1 MDISNHKHFIA
12 GFFGGF
18 SYTFIGHPMDTL
30 KTWKQNNNIIKTP
43 SFNMK
48 NLFKGIRYPLIQ
60 NSVISSIIFSNNEY
74 LKKNINNNYV
84 SNGLTALL
92 TSIIICPC
100 DKYKIMEQQKKIYPF
115 TFKNTI
121 NSYKDIGIV
130 TSRKLPG
137 IFIYFSSYQKLK
149 EKNIPTFLSGS
160 IAGTASWFFTYPID
174 TIKTRIQ
181 NESCKTI
188 KEAINKGGLNKGM
201 GICLIRAFIANGIN
215 FTVYENTLKLLDDKK

>member
-1 MDISNHKHFIA
+1 MDNNYKHIVA

-18 SYTFIGHPMDTL
+18 SYTFIGHPLDTL

-43 SFNMK
+43 SFNLK

-74 LKKNINNNYV
+74 LKKNTNNIYL

-100 DKYKIMEQQKKIYPF
+100 DKYKIMEQQKKNYPF
-115 TFKNTI
+115 TLKNTVR
-121 NSYKDIGIV
+121 SYNDIGIV
-130 TSRKLPG
+130 TARKLPG

-149 EKNIPTFLSGS
+149 EYNMPIFLSGS
-160 IAGTASWFFTYPID
+160 IAGAASWFFTYPID

-188 KEAINKGGLNKGM
+188 KEAFNKGSLNKGL
-201 GICLIRAFIANGIN
+201 GICLTRAFIANGIN
-215 FTVYENTLKLLDDKK
+215 FTVYENILNIL